1 MNPLF
6 EKIAQFVKNN
16 CQADDY
22 TLNIDLGDSHET
34 RFAQNAITQH
44 IAGPSL
50 NISLEVAFGQQTG
63 SCRVNQGDE
72 ETLKHLIRTAEGI
85 ARYNRPDPEYMPSI
99 GLQELPKVNNCDPET
114 RDLAPEKMV
123 EIVGKSIDQ
132 AKTWGAMVSGM
143 TEKHLWEM
151 GLFTKNGFAGY
162 DTNTTFGHSMT
173 LKKDAVETKVS
184 YSAKDFG
191 GFSLEQELQRLGSQ
205 ADSLAD
211 LHDFDPEKIPVI
223 LRPSAWEELLWFMA
237 WMMNRRQSDEGF
249 TPYTGKL
256 GEAFFGPKFSLRSTL
271 KEPRLSASPWDLEGI
286 ACKEISW
293 VENGVLKNLPTNRH
307 WAKEKNTEPI
317 SIYNFYIP
325 GEGTSEEEMMAM
337 VPRGLIIN
345 RFWYIRTVDAKAGEF
360 TGMTRDGVLY
370 FEDGKIKHAV
380 NNLRFNEIPHD
391 ATRRILAL
399 GKPQL
404 TSSIGMMPTLL
415 IDGFNFVDKTGF

>member
-16 CQADDY
+16 CVADDY
-22 TLNIDLGDSHET
+22 SLNISLGDSHET
-34 RFAQNAITQH
+34 RFAQNGITQH

-50 NISLEVAFGQQTG
+50 SINLEVAFGQKTG
-63 SCRVNQGDE
+63 SCRVNQADE
-72 ETLKHLIRTAEGI
+72 ETLKYLIQTAQDI
-85 ARYNRPDPEYMPSI
+85 ARYNRPDPEYMPSV
-99 GLQELPKVNNCDPET
+99 GAQELPSVDNCDPET
-114 RDLAPEKMV
+114 RDLEPEKMV
-123 EIVGKSIDQ
+123 EIVSESIAR
-132 AKTWGAMVSGM
+132 AKARDATVSGM
-143 TEKHLWEM
+143 TEKHLWEVA
-151 GLFTKNGFAGY
+151 LFTKNGFAGS
-162 DTNTTFGHSMT
+162 DTSTNFGHSMT

-184 YSAKDFG
+184 YSAKSFG
-191 GFSLEQELQRLGSQ
+191 DFSLEQELDRLGQQ

-256 GEAFFGPKFSLRSTL
+256 SEAFFGPKFSLRSTL
-271 KEPRLSASPWDLEGI
+271 KEARLSASPWDREGI
-286 ACKEISW
+286 ASKEITW

-317 SIYNFYIP
+317 SVYNFFIP
-325 GEGTSEEEMMAM
+325 GDDVSEEEMMAM

-370 FEDGKIKHAV
+370 FEDGKVKHAV

-399 GKPQL
+399 GKQEL
-404 TSSIGMMPTLL
+404 TSSIGLMPSLL
-415 IDGFNFVDKTGF
+415 IDGFNFVDKTSF

>member
-22 TLNIDLGDSHET
+22 TLNISLGDSHET
-34 RFAQNAITQH
+34 RFAQNGITQH
-44 IAGPSL
+44 IAGPNLSI
-50 NISLEVAFGQQTG
+50 NLEVAFGQKTG
-63 SCRVNQGDE
+63 SCRVNQADE
-72 ETLKHLIRTAEGI
+72 ETLKYLIQTAQDI
-85 ARYNRPDPEYMPSI
+85 ARYNRPDPEYMPSV
-99 GLQELPKVNNCDPET
+99 GAQELPKVDNSDPET
-114 RDLAPEKMV
+114 RELEPEKMV
-123 EIVGKSIDQ
+123 EIVSESIAR
-132 AKTWGAMVSGM
+132 AKAWDATVSGM
-143 TEKHLWEM
+143 TEKHLWEV
-151 GLFTKNGFAGY
+151 GLFTKNGFAGS
-162 DTNTTFGHSMT
+162 DTSTNFGHSMT
-173 LKKDAVETKVS
+173 LKKGSVETKVS

-191 GFSLEQELQRLGSQ
+191 GFSLEEELDRLGSQ

-271 KEPRLSASPWDLEGI
+271 KEARLSALPWDMEGI
-286 ACKEISW
+286 ASKEITW

-307 WAKEKNTEPI
+307 WAKEKNIEPL
-317 SIYNFYIP
+317 SVYNFFIP
-325 GEGTSEEEMMAM
+325 GDDVSEEEMMAM

-370 FEDGKIKHAV
+370 FEDGKVRHAV

-399 GKPQL
+399 GKQEL
-404 TSSIGMMPTLL
+404 TSSIGLMPSLM
-415 IDGFNFVDKTGF
+415 IDGFNFVDKTSF